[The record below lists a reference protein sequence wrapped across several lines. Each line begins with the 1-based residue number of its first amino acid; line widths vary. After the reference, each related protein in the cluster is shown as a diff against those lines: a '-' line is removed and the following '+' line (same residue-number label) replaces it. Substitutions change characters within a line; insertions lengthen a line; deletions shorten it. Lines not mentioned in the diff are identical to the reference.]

1 MKIEK
6 IIFSLFL
13 EFLINQIK
21 VKANNLRKLHK
32 RYNTEVKT
40 LEEQC
45 NNSNIPCFECNS
57 PLNSCFYNKDQ
68 CIYSSSIT
76 ESTENF
82 WYTKLMTC
90 KDNES
95 KTKMEQYCGQL
106 IYDNSQRKVIIDGS
120 ELYGSNSINNLF
132 CSWEISDSK
141 KLGNIK
147 ISFKNINSNT
157 YLGFFIVD
165 SDTHTYYEIDSN
177 FSKKISSK
185 DYHIIQIIYFHSDKP
200 NKSPFTMDF
209 KTNIGIK
216 FSDVALYFIIAFG
229 FFFIVIS
236 MITLILFIKKFSQN
250 QKTKKKR
257 FEIEKLS
264 TIKYSND
271 LNIYNQ
277 TCPICLDE
285 IKKDMEII
293 LLNCNHGFHVEC
305 IMNWIKNDIA
315 KNRHCP
321 ICNTNFKE
329 NQKEKN

>member
-45 NNSNIPCFECNS
+45 NNSNISCFECNS
-57 PLNSCFYNKDQ
+57 PLNSCFYNKAK

-82 WYTKLMTC
+82 WYTNLMTC

-95 KTKMEQYCGQL
+95 KTKMEQYCGRL
-106 IYDNSQRKVIIDGS
+106 INDDSQRKVIIEGS

-132 CSWEISDSK
+132 CSWEITNSK

-157 YLGFFIVD
+157 YLGLFIVD

-185 DYHIIQIIYFHSDKP
+185 DYNMIQIIYFHSDKP

-229 FFFIVIS
+229 FLFIVIS

-250 QKTKKKR
+250 QKTNKKR

>member
-1 MKIEK
+1 MNFIKAIVYT
-6 IIFSLFL
+6 IIILNFFY
-13 EFLINQIK
+13 II
-21 VKANNLRKLHK
+21 KANNLKKFYNRYIKK
-32 RYNTEVKT
+32 RLLSED
-40 LEEQC
+40 QC
-45 NNSNIPCFECNS
+45 IPETMSCFECNS
-57 PLNSCFYNKDQ
+57 PLKSCVYNQNICSKSTDNDT
-68 CIYSSSIT
+68 T
-76 ESTENF
+76 ELF
-82 WYTKLMTC
+82 WYSKLMTC

-95 KTKMEQYCGQL
+95 FDKMSNYCGN
-106 IYDNSQRKVIIDGS
+106 INIDTS
-120 ELYGSNSINNLF
+120 NREIEIRDSKLYGSNSIENLF
-132 CSWEISDSK
+132 CSWEFSQSK
-141 KLGNIK
+141 EIGNIK
-147 ISFKNINSNT
+147 VNFKDINSKI
-157 YLGFFIVD
+157 YLGLFVFD
-165 SDTHTYYEIDSN
+165 SD
-177 FSKKISSK
+177 FSKKISKK
-185 DYHIIQIIYFHSDKP
+185 DYQKIKLIYFHSDKP
-200 NKSPFTMDF
+200 NESPFKMDF

-216 FSDVALYFIIAFG
+216 FSDIALYFIIAFG
-229 FFFIVIS
+229 FLFIVIS

-305 IMNWIKNDIA
+305 IMNWIKNDIV